1 MKYLFFILISFLTSC
16 CCIAQQPY
24 SIRDLKS
31 GKFTDDSSYIYSLPF
46 KNKKK
51 IFLIQAYDSKLS
63 HKGELALDFKI
74 KKKTKICA
82 ARDGVVIASRE
93 DSDNGGLKPG
103 NMSDGNYISIQHDD
117 GSIAHYWH
125 LLKNGVMVN
134 IGDSIQKGQVI
145 GLSGNTGYSA
155 FPHLHFEVVG
165 NDGTGTSKQLPT
177 RFYTNKGT
185 IYLRPGHFYRAVHQ

>member
-63 HKGELALDFKI
+63 HKGERALDFKI
-74 KKKTKICA
+74 KKKNKDLCCKRWRCYCLKRGLGQWWFET
-82 ARDGVVIASRE
+82 RE
-93 DSDNGGLKPG
+93 
-103 NMSDGNYISIQHDD
+103 H
-117 GSIAHYWH
+117 
-125 LLKNGVMVN
+125 V
-134 IGDSIQKGQVI
+134 
-145 GLSGNTGYSA
+145 
-155 FPHLHFEVVG
+155 
-165 NDGTGTSKQLPT
+165 
-177 RFYTNKGT
+177 
-185 IYLRPGHFYRAVHQ
+185 